1 MRLLLSSAATAMV
14 LATGAFADA
23 HSSTIDSYELTE
35 TDFYASTFM
44 GMRVYATESDLGD
57 GNTVA
62 ANASAEWDDIGEIN
76 DLIITSDG
84 DVAAVIVGVG
94 GFLGIGEKDVALSMD
109 SIQVRFEDGNMR
121 NRFLVVNANAA
132 MLEEA
137 PAFEVM
143 DETMAQEME
152 EAEAAA
158 EEAEANADAAT
169 DENALT
175 ENAEAEAAEAEA
187 ETEMAEAGTMEDRPM
202 LMAPQM
208 EREGYTPMERDQLN
222 SEDLTGMRVM
232 GANDEDVGEVGE
244 ILMTDDGQVDRL
256 VLDIGGFLG
265 LGEHHIAVTPDE
277 LTFMTDASG
286 AMTIFID
293 ATQDALEAQPQYEG

>member
-1 MRLLLSSAATAMV
+1 MRLLLSSAATALVM
-14 LATGAFADA
+14 ATGAYADA

-44 GMRVYATESDLGD
+44 GMRVYATEADLGE

-62 ANASAEWDDIGEIN
+62 ADASAEWDDIGEIN

-94 GFLGIGEKDVALSMD
+94 GFLGLGEKDVALSMD

-143 DETMAQEME
+143 DETMAEEME
-152 EAEAAA
+152 EAEANAEAATEEAAA
-158 EEAEANADAAT
+158 ETEEMA
-169 DENALT
+169 
-175 ENAEAEAAEAEA
+175 ENAEAEAEQ
-187 ETEMAEAGTMEDRPM
+187 EMADATPMDDRPM
-202 LMAPQM
+202 LTAPAM
-208 EREGYTPMERDQLN
+208 EREGFTPMERDQLN
-222 SEDLTGMRVM
+222 SEDLTGMRVY
-232 GANDEDVGEVGE
+232 GANDEDVGEISE
-244 ILMTDDGQVDRL
+244 ILMTDDGMVDRL

-265 LGEHHIAVTPDE
+265 MGEHQIAVTPDE
-277 LTFMTDASG
+277 LTFMTDQDG
-286 AMTIFID
+286 AMWVYID
-293 ATQDALEAQPQYEG
+293 ATQEALEAQPQYEG